1 MEYIRALL
9 HKEGDILER
18 AWTYEGMSLS
28 KLRELVMDREAWVT
42 AVHGVA
48 KSWTRLSDWTGLMRR
63 LMTPQCNQFLGLK
76 KKKVQDFSGGPVVK
90 APHLQSTGVDSINKD
105 PTCPAAR
112 TKS

>member
-28 KLRELVMDREAWVT
+28 KLRELVMDREAWVA

-48 KSWTRLSDWTGLMRR
+48 KSWTRLSDWTGLIRR
-63 LMTPQCNQFLGLK
+63 LMTPQCNQFLGL